1 MITYKKESSKRVK
14 RLLAVVFSFIL
25 VIIYVLS
32 AKNILVKTAG
42 AVSKQDNTKT
52 VKIGYIDYA
61 AWWKI

>member
-52 VKIGYIDYA
+52 VKIR
-61 AWWKI
+61 